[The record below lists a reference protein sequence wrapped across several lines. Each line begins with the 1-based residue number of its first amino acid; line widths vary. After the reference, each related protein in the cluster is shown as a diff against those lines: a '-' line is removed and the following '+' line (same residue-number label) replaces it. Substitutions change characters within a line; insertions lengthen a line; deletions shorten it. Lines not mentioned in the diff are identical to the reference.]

1 MRANSPT
8 NGFEVLN
15 QVEDEAPATKITPE
29 QRALVAAA
37 NTKDGKLILDHLQ
50 KHIDVRIEML
60 KYGDFKN
67 LDPTSIAVSVLAS
80 QQVISVFEDV
90 LKAVELSKQAIKDA
104 SS

>member
-50 KHIDVRIEML
+50 KHIDVRIELL
-60 KYGDFKN
+60 KHGDFKN
-67 LDPTSIAVSVLAS
+67 MDPTSIAVSVLAS
-80 QQVISVFEDV
+80 QQIISVFEDV
-90 LKAVELSKQAIKDA
+90 LSAVELSKQAIKDA